1 MVNIPLDDKYT
12 LTSDSLNYIIEETK
26 VRQDGDRKGETY
38 KTVYGYYSTLESA
51 LKGFKELK
59 IRTSDAKSIK
69 ELLEVSKETDKKI
82 EKILGGI

>member
-1 MVNIPLDDKYT
+1 MINIKLDDKYT
-12 LTSDSLNYIIEETK
+12 LTSNSMNYIIEETK
-26 VRQDGDRKGETY
+26 VIQDGSKKGETY
-38 KTVYGYYSTLESA
+38 KTVYGYYGTVEAA

>member
-12 LTSDSLNYIIEETK
+12 LISDSMNYIIEETK

-38 KTVYGYYSTLESA
+38 KTVYGYYGTIESA

-59 IRTSDAKSIK
+59 IRTSDAKAIK
-69 ELLEVSKETDKKI
+69 ELLEISKEIDKKI
-82 EKILGGI
+82 EKILRGV

>member
-1 MVNIPLDDKYT
+1 MINIKLDDKYT
-12 LTSDSLNYIIEETK
+12 LTSDSMNYIIEETK
-26 VRQDGDRKGETY
+26 VIQDGSKKGETY
-38 KTVYGYYSTLESA
+38 KTVYGYYSTVESA

-69 ELLEVSKETDKKI
+69 ELLKVSKETDKKI

>member
-12 LTSDSLNYIIEETK
+12 LTSDSMNYIIEETK
-26 VRQDGDRKGETY
+26 VIQDGERKGEKY
-38 KTVYGYYSTLESA
+38 KTAYGYYGTVETA

-69 ELLEVSKETDKKI
+69 ELLKVSKEIDKKI

>member
-12 LTSDSLNYIIEETK
+12 LISDSMNYIIEETK
-26 VRQDGDRKGETY
+26 VIQDGDKKGETY
-38 KTVYGYYSTLESA
+38 KTVYGYYSTVEAA

-59 IRTSDAKSIK
+59 IRTSDAKSIE
-69 ELLEVSKETDKKI
+69 ELLEISKETDKKI

>member
-12 LTSDSLNYIIEETK
+12 LTSDSMNYIIEETK
-26 VRQDGDRKGETY
+26 VIQDGSKKGETY
-38 KTVYGYYSTLESA
+38 RTVYGYYGTVEAA

-59 IRTSDAKSIK
+59 IRTSDAKAIK
-69 ELLEVSKETDKKI
+69 ELLEISKETDKKI